1 MDIRNINIG
10 DEVTC
15 INEKFP
21 MEVVGLRSTLK
32 ELMNGEGVVF
42 TDFIGNEKG
51 VYRYSAKELK
61 MYHEEIGE

>member
-1 MDIRNINIG
+1 MDIRNIKIG

-32 ELMNGEGVVF
+32 ELTSGEGIVYA
-42 TDFIGNEKG
+42 DFVGNENG
-51 VYRYSAKELK
+51 VYKYSAKELK
-61 MYHEEIGE
+61 IYHEE